1 MTHNVPEGV
10 AYGTVHGEFMSFA
23 ADRAGTA
30 AGPDGVP
37 DKIPMEG
44 YVVLTPQ
51 VETVRWP
58 SLVPPITAVI
68 QDVRCPLIEGKLYP
82 PGTTPESA
90 ASVTPGVVLV
100 ATEQPEALPS
110 TVQYTLTF
118 DLKGIKR
125 QPNPVTFEV
134 PSGGVVD
141 LTTVI
146 PATPVPGTVVV
157 VSAVERERAEAA
169 AEQAEGFSDAAQGH
183 ASAAQGYATAAE
195 GYATTASQ
203 AAGQAEAAQA
213 ATQAAAIHE
222 LRGTGMPNGVVTAD
236 PGTYYT
242 DTAGTNGAWRW
253 LKTSGTGSAGW
264 TVVHGDTGWRRIFE
278 ASEVPADWQSGSLD
292 IRRRGSTVTLRFNTL
307 QVTPGTGASKTTA
320 MLTNGFQL
328 TPTTT
333 RDGAWLVSTTDGQ
346 PHKVIIYNPTLWYM
360 GSLADLTMAF
370 TRGNTRLRGSISW
383 ETDDA
388 WPTTLP
394 GTPA

>member
-23 ADRAGTA
+23 ADMAGTA

-82 PGTTPESA
+82 PGTAPEYA

-157 VSAVERERAEAA
+157 VSSVDRERAEDAASAAEAA
-169 AEQAEGFSDAAQGH
+169 ADTAETAATVAVTAKTLAEGFAGDAETARDQ
-183 ASAAQGYATAAE
+183 AVTAAN
-195 GYATTASQ
+195 ALQ
-203 AAGQAEAAQA
+203 
-213 ATQAAAIHE
+213 
-222 LRGTGMPNGVVTAD
+222 
-236 PGTYYT
+236 
-242 DTAGTNGAWRW
+242 
-253 LKTSGTGSAGW
+253 
-264 TVVHGDTGWRRIFE
+264 DTGWRNIADLLNTSAWELNPSNGYLRLKRTGSRVTLAGRIKALSPPNQTVVILPPGFR
-278 ASEVPADWQSGSLD
+278 QFNTGSLYGAA
-292 IRRRGSTVTLRFNTL
+292 RLGSTVTLLVAVSGPEYVQTMVLPTVGAILEFEISFETL
-307 QVTPGTGASKTTA
+307 
-320 MLTNGFQL
+320 
-328 TPTTT
+328 
-333 RDGAWLVSTTDGQ
+333 
-346 PHKVIIYNPTLWYM
+346 NP
-360 GSLADLTMAF
+360 F
-370 TRGNTRLRGSISW
+370 
-383 ETDDA
+383 
-388 WPTTLP
+388 PTTLP

>member
-23 ADRAGTA
+23 ADMAGTA

-82 PGTTPESA
+82 PGTTPEYA

-203 AAGQAEAAQA
+203 AAGQAETAQE
-213 ATQAAAIHE
+213 ATELAAIHE
-222 LRGTGMPNGVVTAD
+222 LRGTGMPNGVVAAP

-253 LKTSGTGSAGW
+253 IKTSGTGNTGW
-264 TVVHGDTGWRRIFE
+264 TVVFGDTGWRDV
-278 ASEVPADWQSGSLD
+278 SSLLINGWTVFAGQTPR
-292 IRRRGSTVTLRFNTL
+292 IRR
-307 QVTPGTGASKTTA
+307 
-320 MLTNGFQL
+320 TNGGLVFLKGLIKPPPLGEFPETRFQAL
-328 TPTTT
+328 EIPIGFRPDAWNEYMPPMYTWATPATVLQT
-333 RDGAWLVSTTDGQ
+333 R
-346 PHKVIIYNPTLWYM
+346 IYNNFLVAEE
-360 GSLADLTMAF
+360 ADTNKFGGVGWAIGGLFWF
-370 TRGNTRLRGSISW
+370 TNQ
-383 ETDDA
+383 A